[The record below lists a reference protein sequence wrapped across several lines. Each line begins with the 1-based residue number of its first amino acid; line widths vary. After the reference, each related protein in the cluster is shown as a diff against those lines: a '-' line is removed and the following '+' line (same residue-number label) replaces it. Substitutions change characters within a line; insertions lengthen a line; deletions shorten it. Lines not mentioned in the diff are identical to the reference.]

1 MIKYYLIGV
10 LILTSIYS
18 CSPDNSE
25 VSEDQ
30 NITLE
35 IKVLEDGGVLL
46 RSQSSIVATDAI
58 GFDISRNETFTN
70 SIKLVGVGTSK
81 SFEVAKENDL
91 IYNEEYFVRSYIGS
105 GDDIVYSE
113 IKSFVSLGSKAPNIE
128 SIHKSHIGD
137 TTSIVGKNFGNTI
150 ASGDIRIWFKDESA
164 RVLQHNDSLI
174 KCIVPTG
181 FVEDNPVVTLQILEK
196 KVKFYDFELFAPIIT
211 SLSSSNLKLGD
222 TLSLYGDHFDNVLS
236 RNKVLVNDNEVKI
249 LDANRKELMVVLPS
263 DQKTSSIKFS
273 LFSQNQSTIYESGI
287 NFPKPI
293 FDKIEGNYNTLDT
306 LAITG
311 SNFSP
316 LIEANEVFF
325 NDIKAK
331 VFSSTSTELKVQLPI
346 GPFTDKS
353 PDISI
358 KLMDYDVKQ
367 SDAINIEDIWLFK
380 AQTQNA
386 FYLSGDSN
394 FEYDGKLYMVKQAD
408 GTSNIAFLVFDP
420 STMTFDKFEV
430 GIPESN
436 LYYAPFQVVK
446 NPKTDKIYFFFNK
459 SGKNFYE
466 FDLSSKKFNQLP
478 DFTAYSSAGPEVFI
492 INSKLY
498 VIGGRITESYPGQE
512 LYESISTIYYF
523 DLESLKW
530 EIAVKTETGF
540 GISERLA
547 FIQDDSAYIVYGAG
561 STSKKLFEFN
571 SSNNSFTEIE
581 GPYNAKYGNASFTY
595 NNKGYAYFSDPIEGT
610 PENRAHKF
618 NFSTKS
624 WERIEALNARYYTYF
639 NFPDGYSAY
648 KVNGRIFIAIYHY
661 PYYRFYEADLDKL

>member
-70 SIKLVGVGTSK
+70 SIKLKGVGTSK
-81 SFEVAKENDL
+81 SFEVVKENDL

-105 GDDIVYSE
+105 GEDIVYSE
-113 IKSFVSLGSKAPNIE
+113 VKSFVSLGSKAPNIE
-128 SIHKSHIGD
+128 SIYKSHIGD
-137 TTSIVGKNFGNTI
+137 TTSIVGKNFGNTT

-222 TLSLYGDHFDNVLS
+222 TISINGDHFDNVLS

-249 LDANRKELMVVLPS
+249 LDATRKELMVVLPS

-273 LFSQNQSTIYESGI
+273 LFSQNQNTNYESGL
-287 NFPKPI
+287 NFPRPI
-293 FDKIEGNYNTLDT
+293 FDEIEGNFITLDT

-311 SNFSP
+311 LNFSP
-316 LIEANEVFF
+316 LAEANEVYF

-331 VFSSTSTELKVQLPI
+331 VFSSSSTELKVQLPI
-346 GPFTDKS
+346 GPFTDNS
-353 PDISI
+353 PDITI

-367 SDAINIEDIWLFK
+367 SDAINIQDIWLFK

-386 FYLSGDSN
+386 FYLSEDSN

-446 NPKTDKIYFFFNK
+446 NPETDKIYFFFNK

-492 INSKLY
+492 ISNKLY

-571 SSNNSFTEIE
+571 SSNNSFIEIE

-595 NNKGYAYFSDPIEGT
+595 NNKHT
-610 PENRAHKF
+610 P
-618 NFSTKS
+618 
-624 WERIEALNARYYTYF
+624 YC
-639 NFPDGYSAY
+639 
-648 KVNGRIFIAIYHY
+648 
-661 PYYRFYEADLDKL
+661 